1 MESTTESKSLKTARR
16 MASLEPSAT
25 LAMAARASAMAA
37 AGVDVIDLSVGEPDF
52 PTPEHICRAAEAAIR
67 GGRTKYTP
75 AVGIPDLRKAVAA
88 DHARRTGMPV
98 TPAQVVVSNGAK
110 HALHNVFT
118 ALLDDG
124 DEVIVPTPYWVSY
137 AELIKLTGAKPV
149 LLETKIEDDFKLRP
163 EQLQAALTPRT
174 RMLLLCSPSNPTGV
188 VYSAEELGRLADIA
202 IAADL
207 SVVSDEIY
215 DQLVYDGR
223 ASVSFPT
230 LRPGLEQRTIVV
242 AGVSKTYSM
251 TGWRIGWTICPEP
264 LAKAIAN
271 LQSQETSNP
280 CSVSQH
286 AAVAALTG
294 PQECVAEM
302 RAAFQRRRDLVAGR
316 LQAMPGVRLPDI
328 GGAFYAFFDIRPA
341 LERSRARGL
350 GTSLAWCEALL
361 EEGHVALVA
370 GSAFGAE
377 GTCGCRSLRP
387 RRSSP
392 RGSIGSRSSWRDRMN
407 GAVGI
412 VLAGGRSRRLGD
424 AAPPGGKAALVL
436 DGGTFLERVVAAVA
450 GAVDRVLVVAAPGQ
464 PLPPLPPAVEIVRD
478 TLPDGGPLA
487 ALRDGLA
494 AAARGT
500 PAPRAAF
507 VVACDVPHLK
517 PEVVRLLLAR
527 GRAAGAGW
535 VVRGWD
541 GHPQVL
547 LSVVALDLVPAIEA
561 HLAAGR
567 RDPRGL
573 LVALEAAAPAR
584 IVRVTAAELAAVD
597 GRGDSV
603 RDVDTPDD
611 LERLRRRGIPP
622 SAP

>member
-1 MESTTESKSLKTARR
+1 MESKSLKTARR

-25 LAMAARASAMAA
+25 LAMAARASALAA

-52 PTPEHICRAAEAAIR
+52 PTPDHICRAAEAAIR
-67 GGRTKYTP
+67 GGKTKYTP
-75 AVGIPDLRKAVAA
+75 AAGIPDLRKAVAA

-118 ALLDDG
+118 ALLDEG

-137 AELIKLTGAKPV
+137 AELIKLAGAKPV
-149 LLETKIEDDFKLRP
+149 LLETRIEDDFKLRP
-163 EQLQAALTPRT
+163 EHLQAALTPRT

-264 LAKAIAN
+264 LAKAIGN

-286 AAVAALTG
+286 AALAALTG

-302 RAAFQRRRDLVAGR
+302 CRAFQLRRDLVAAR
-316 LQAMPGVRLPDI
+316 LRSMPGVRIPEI

-341 LERSRARGL
+341 LAKGH
-350 GTSLAWCEALL
+350 GGITTSMQWCEALL
-361 EEGHVALVA
+361 EQEHVALVA

-377 GTCGCRSLRP
+377 GHV
-387 RRSSP
+387 
-392 RGSIGSRSSWRDRMN
+392 RM
-407 GAVGI
+407 
-412 VLAGGRSRRLGD
+412 S
-424 AAPPGGKAALVL
+424 
-436 DGGTFLERVVAAVA
+436 F
-450 GAVDRVLVVAAPGQ
+450 
-464 PLPPLPPAVEIVRD
+464 
-478 TLPDGGPLA
+478 
-487 ALRDGLA
+487 A
-494 AAARGT
+494 AAEAKLTAGLDRIE
-500 PAPRAAF
+500 RF
-507 VVACDVPHLK
+507 
-517 PEVVRLLLAR
+517 LAR
-527 GRAAGAGW
+527 G
-535 VVRGWD
+535 
-541 GHPQVL
+541 
-547 LSVVALDLVPAIEA
+547 
-561 HLAAGR
+561 
-567 RDPRGL
+567 
-573 LVALEAAAPAR
+573 
-584 IVRVTAAELAAVD
+584 
-597 GRGDSV
+597 
-603 RDVDTPDD
+603 
-611 LERLRRRGIPP
+611 
-622 SAP
+622 